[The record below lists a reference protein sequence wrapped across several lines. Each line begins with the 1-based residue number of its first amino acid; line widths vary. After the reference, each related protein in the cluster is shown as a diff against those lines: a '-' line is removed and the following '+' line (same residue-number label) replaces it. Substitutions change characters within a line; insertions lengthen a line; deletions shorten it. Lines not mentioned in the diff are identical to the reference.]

1 MRRGS
6 KILLGCLT
14 TVTLFNLYRFLGSE
28 DYKDWVEAEQ
38 DEIDM
43 KSVFK
48 RFDTNEI
55 FQKWHNCISEQ
66 LLWIQDAEKFWND
79 FMFASK
85 RCDLRANVAQIGLIT
100 LKNSDEMK
108 HVIFP
113 KIYNFG
119 PHNLFSIG
127 IGRDIQAERQFRRK
141 MRKLGNNVTFYGADP
156 VSMIND
162 NLYSQIGTYFP
173 LAIGSNS
180 GISKAMVMVEDG
192 GYAPKSIVH
201 VDIVYFFKNLLN
213 VTKIDNLWFDA
224 EGAEFGDGFFEI
236 FYKNGRFDQNSID
249 ICQINIEVHKNDD
262 YPERKRKFMEF
273 LCNIAYKI
281 LRSCRFKRFPR
292 FPMSYKIGQ
301 ISQVQHS
308 EFSFFHGPEEI
319 QYCVQKDL
327 DFCEHFLR
335 ENFPEHS
342 VKFSENIVCVMVP
355 RDGFKC
361 GRHLQEF
368 LPNEG
373 KLIGSYLTYQFATER
388 AIITHYNL
396 PDGRRFVAG
405 IGIYP
410 RLLTF
415 ETGFFSSFPIDED
428 ICQEAMESGYDYVPP
443 KPRKWTKRRA
453 ERFEMVTKAARDAGL
468 IRPNESLG
476 NVRFVDNP
484 PVYTKL
490 IIEEEAKLKE

>member
-113 KIYNFG
+113 KI
-119 PHNLFSIG
+119 
-127 IGRDIQAERQFRRK
+127 K

-249 ICQINIEVHKNDD
+249 IFIE
-262 YPERKRKFMEF
+262 
-273 LCNIAYKI
+273 I
-281 LRSCRFKRFPR
+281 LH
-292 FPMSYKIGQ
+292 I
-301 ISQVQHS
+301 
-308 EFSFFHGPEEI
+308 I
-319 QYCVQKDL
+319 QY
-327 DFCEHFLR
+327 F
-335 ENFPEHS
+335 
-342 VKFSENIVCVMVP
+342 
-355 RDGFKC
+355 
-361 GRHLQEF
+361 
-368 LPNEG
+368 
-373 KLIGSYLTYQFATER
+373 
-388 AIITHYNL
+388 
-396 PDGRRFVAG
+396 
-405 IGIYP
+405 
-410 RLLTF
+410 
-415 ETGFFSSFPIDED
+415 GFFSAQLTNSF
-428 ICQEAMESGYDYVPP
+428 
-443 KPRKWTKRRA
+443 
-453 ERFEMVTKAARDAGL
+453 L
-468 IRPNESLG
+468 I
-476 NVRFVDNP
+476 
-484 PVYTKL
+484 YL
-490 IIEEEAKLKE
+490 IIKKAQALFGAYRYVMGTFALFSLIYAWIEIATQPVMHIYGPIFVVYMDSPMKYEKWIGNDVTF